1 MRRLGVILILAAALA
16 AACDND
22 DNNTPTGP
30 STSGPVIFTAQMTA
44 AQEVPPISNA
54 EANARGSAT
63 ITFTIPRDNAGNPTG
78 GGTVNFNVQLSGF
91 PPGSAA
97 VAAHIHPGAAGVA
110 GGVLVPVVGLSA
122 GAPIVMADG
131 TANLNL
137 SGSTISQDQATQIMA
152 NPAGFYFNVHT
163 PVNPGGAVRGQL
175 ARVQ

>member
-1 MRRLGVILILAAALA
+1 MRRLGVILIAAAALA
-16 AACDND
+16 AACDD
-22 DNNTPTGP
+22 DSNNPTGP
-30 STSGPVIFTAQMTA
+30 STTGPVVFTAQMTA

-54 EANARGSAT
+54 ESNARGTAT
-63 ITFTIPRDNAGNPTG
+63 ITFSIPRDNAGNPTG

-122 GAPIVMADG
+122 GAPIVLADG
-131 TANLNL
+131 TGNINL

-175 ARVQ
+175 TRAQ